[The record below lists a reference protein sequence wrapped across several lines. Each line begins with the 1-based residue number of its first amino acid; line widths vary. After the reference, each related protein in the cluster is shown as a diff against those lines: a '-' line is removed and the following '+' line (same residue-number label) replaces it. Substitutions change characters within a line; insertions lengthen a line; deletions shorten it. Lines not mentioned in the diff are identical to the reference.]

1 MKTFD
6 SLIQEVI
13 EPGLCHRCG
22 ACVAFCSSIN
32 YGALE
37 LDSEGKPRYAD
48 KDKCIEGG
56 LCYTICPEIEELNEE
71 TRQSV
76 AWTAPIGRVADISIA
91 RATDPTIR
99 HSATDGGVVTA
110 LLVHL
115 FRKGRIDSAVVT
127 KQVEPYRRRSFL
139 AATEEEIRSA
149 AGFFFDTSYG
159 MKSVSDHYSN
169 FSQVGEFNPMDSKG
183 FHRVAFVGTPCQ
195 IQAVRKMQTLSI
207 YPSDSVKY
215 CLGLFCSGNFTF
227 GEKERE
233 KIARIGSF
241 QWENV
246 KRINI
251 KEDLIV
257 HLKSG
262 EVITVMLSDLESL
275 KRHACNF
282 CADYSAE
289 YADISFGGIA
299 AEEGWTT
306 VVARTPLGRAAFAH
320 ARGEQDVE
328 ISPQAKDPGFS
339 SKVNAKVQEWSKK
352 KRERSVTNR
361 NNLVKNPVDGPVNDK
376 E

>member
-6 SLIQEVI
+6 NLIQEVI

-22 ACVAFCSSIN
+22 ACVAFCSSIH

-56 LCYTICPEIEELNEE
+56 LCYAICPEIEELNEE

-76 AWTAPIGRVADISIA
+76 AWAEPIGQVTDVSIA

-115 FRKGRIDSAVVT
+115 FRKSQIDSAVVS
-127 KQVEPYRRRSFL
+127 KQVEPYQRRSFL

-159 MKSVSDHYSN
+159 MKSVSDHYST
-169 FSQVGEFNPMDSKG
+169 FSQVGEFNPLNSKG

-195 IQAVRKMQTLSI
+195 IQAVRKMQTLNI

-233 KIARIGSF
+233 KIAQIGGF

-246 KRINI
+246 KKINI
-251 KEDLIV
+251 KEDLMV
-257 HLKSG
+257 HLESG
-262 EVITVMLSDLESL
+262 EVITVLLSDLKFM

-282 CADYSAE
+282 CADYSGE
-289 YADISFGGIA
+289 YADISFGGIGA
-299 AEEGWTT
+299 DEGWTT
-306 VVARTPLGRAAFAH
+306 VIVRSPVGAAVFSDAKCKTIEENRRKGH
-320 ARGEQDVE
+320 
-328 ISPQAKDPGFS
+328 SNLSNQALNMVKL
-339 SKVNAKVQEWSKK
+339 WSDKK
-352 KRERSVTNR
+352 KNTALANR
-361 NNLVKNPVDGPVNDK
+361 KILI
-376 E
+376 